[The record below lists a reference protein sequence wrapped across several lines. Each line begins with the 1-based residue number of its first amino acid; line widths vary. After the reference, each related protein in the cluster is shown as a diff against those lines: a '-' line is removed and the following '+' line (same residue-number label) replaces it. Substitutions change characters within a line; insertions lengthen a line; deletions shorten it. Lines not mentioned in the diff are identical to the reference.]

1 MEKIRLGII
10 GIGAQG
16 GAYAGFLTGKG
27 GFPGMPA
34 PKAPEHVVL
43 GALCDIDPAVKA
55 KYTEKYPDVA
65 FFDDYKDMIAS
76 GKVDAVVTT
85 VPHYLHPEM
94 AIYAIEHGMNVLVEK
109 PAGVYAKAVREMNE
123 CAAKHPEVTF
133 GIMFNQRTN
142 KLYQQLRELVASGEL
157 GQIRRAN
164 WIINSWWRPDSYYQQ
179 SAWRATWGGEGGGVL
194 VNQAPHQLDLFQW
207 ICGIPCKV
215 YGKVKYGSHRDII
228 VDNDVTAVLE
238 YPNGA
243 TGTFITCTHDPI
255 GTDRLEIDLDKGKI
269 VVENSKTATITR
281 LVKSEDDMNGSM
293 SMMDV
298 AMLMRS
304 NTGASDFMT
313 TETIE
318 NEDGWGLQHIT
329 VMENFAQHIISGTP
343 LLAPGSDGINGVN
356 LANAILLSSW
366 LGKEV
371 DLPVDEEVY
380 VKELNK
386 QIAAEGKFPQ
396 RQ

>member
-179 SAWRATWGGEGGGVL
+179 S
-194 VNQAPHQLDLFQW
+194 
-207 ICGIPCKV
+207 
-215 YGKVKYGSHRDII
+215 
-228 VDNDVTAVLE
+228 
-238 YPNGA
+238 
-243 TGTFITCTHDPI
+243 
-255 GTDRLEIDLDKGKI
+255 
-269 VVENSKTATITR
+269 
-281 LVKSEDDMNGSM
+281 
-293 SMMDV
+293 
-298 AMLMRS
+298 
-304 NTGASDFMT
+304 
-313 TETIE
+313 
-318 NEDGWGLQHIT
+318 
-329 VMENFAQHIISGTP
+329 
-343 LLAPGSDGINGVN
+343 
-356 LANAILLSSW
+356 
-366 LGKEV
+366 
-371 DLPVDEEVY
+371 
-380 VKELNK
+380 
-386 QIAAEGKFPQ
+386 
-396 RQ
+396 